1 MKIKTLIPVTFN
13 SGIASQQT
21 SKVEGEIIIVRQDYL
36 RDNYNFLFSYKT
48 ESEQIIQTP
57 SSDFTLT
64 KEEVNALYDEIKN
77 EVPNNMEYFETTQYI
92 YYLGFKIQM
101 ANTFGITEN
110 DIEIIL

>member
-1 MKIKTLIPVTFN
+1 MKIKTLIPVTYN

-21 SKVEGEIIIVRQDYL
+21 SIVEGEIIIIRQDYL
-36 RDNYNFLFSYKT
+36 RDNYNFLFSYKN
-48 ESEQIIQTP
+48 ESGEMIQTP

-64 KEEVNALYDEIKN
+64 KEEVNALYDEIQN
-77 EVPNNMEYFETTQYI
+77 EIPNNMEYFETTQYI